1 MLEYKHKGLSF
12 RPVGALLSMTALATI
27 WSASPAAANCDVTA
41 SPNSVSCTVD
51 TVTVHNTNTDAA
63 TASSNDDTQQFTTGG
78 NVTGQIA
85 SGVTVSG
92 YGLMIAT
99 SENGAAINF
108 TNNGAINQTLFF
120 NTGGIELSTSTGPIT
135 YNSSST
141 STVNVTTVAGMLLRS
156 LDSSATGA
164 LTAHVNGT
172 VTNTGSLG
180 AGYGVLVQ
188 SQAAVDI
195 LVDGN
200 AAITARTGIAVL
212 TPNANSGTGNITVS
226 GGGDIVFTD
235 TSGAGIAV
243 GHGANAGTV
252 TINYS
257 GSITGP
263 GGSGGGNI
271 GISLGSNGTGGAF
284 ITGTGAI
291 SNVKIGMLVSGTDDF
306 TITPG
311 ADIYAGT
318 IGIAVQETGSG
329 TINVTSGHDII
340 AGGGAAISTSSN
352 GSGTQTVTV
361 TGGTLSGGVSAVS
374 LSGSGSG
381 DLFFNMTGGTL
392 LTSATSATSGLSL
405 YQNGSGNITVNQ
417 TGGSIGLAAAPI
429 NGTGIFVNTSAG
441 NIDVT
446 TADVYAAYVG
456 IRTIA
461 GGNGNVTIT
470 NYGTVRS
477 TNDDAIGSTAGS
489 GSTTITNHGS
499 LLGSGPDPVVGA
511 VSTSGTISIDNAAG
525 GVISSTLAAP
535 DTRSAILTS
544 GGAST
549 ITNSGTLYGR
559 ITLGNGSNTITNDG
573 TWSTTGINYFGTG
586 STTLSNTGIINA
598 GNGTSFGG
606 GTLAFTSTGTFAATG
621 TVTVNGSLSLGG
633 IYQVGLAGGSA
644 DKTVVNGTATLTG
657 GIVRAIQLGG
667 GFVVGQSLVILTAT
681 GGLSGTFSSLNLSG
695 SIKAHLGYDAN
706 DAYIVVDQAALA
718 DSLVNGTINQR
729 NVASGIDAAL
739 NGGAPAGGFAPVL
752 SLSGPALA
760 SALDSLSGEVA
771 TGAATT
777 AFQSMNGFVS
787 LLTNTGHSA
796 FGGPAASGG
805 AMGYADEPRLSPAF
819 ASAYAAT
826 SPARAARDPES
837 ALDQRWGA
845 WGGSYGSAGKV
856 NGEGVVLGSHDVT
869 PRTYGVVAGADY
881 RASADTVLG
890 LALAGG
896 GTSWGLSNGLG
907 SGRSDVFQIGAYGTH
922 RAGAAYLSGA
932 LAYAWNGIST
942 SRTVNLAGVDQL
954 NARVDGQTFAGRIEA
969 GYRVPMQFVAITPYA
984 ALQGQ
989 NFYTPAYSESA
1000 ASGTGAFALAYAS
1013 RSTANLRTELGSRF
1027 DKTVAAGNDATLS
1040 FRSQLAWVHDTNTDR
1055 PMSAEFQA
1063 LPGSAFTVY
1072 GAATPKDSAL
1082 LSSGAELR
1090 FVNNVTLGA
1099 RVTGELAGGARGV
1112 SAQGSLRYAW

>member
-1 MLEYKHKGLSF
+1 MQCGIKGSRF
-12 RPVGALLSMTALATI
+12 RPCGALLSMTALATI
-27 WSASPAAANCDVTA
+27 WSAGPAMANCDVTA
-41 SPNSVSCTVD
+41 SPNSVSCTAD
-51 TVTVHNTNTDAA
+51 TATVHNTNTDAA
-63 TASSNDDTQQFTTGG
+63 AASSNDDTQQFTTGG

-85 SGVTVSG
+85 SGVTVSAS
-92 YGLMIAT
+92 GLSIAT
-99 SENGAAINF
+99 SQTGAGINF
-108 TNNGAINQTLFF
+108 TNNGAVNQTVNS
-120 NTGGIELSTSTGPIT
+120 NTGGIQLSSTTGPIT
-135 YNSSST
+135 YNSSTT
-141 STVNVTTVAGMLLRS
+141 STVNVTTVAGVLLRS

-188 SQAAVDI
+188 SQAPVDI
-195 LVDGN
+195 LVDGS
-200 AAITARTGIAVL
+200 AAITARTGIAI
-212 TPNANSGTGNITVS
+212 TAPSATSGSSNVTVS
-226 GGGDIVFTD
+226 GSGSIVFTD
-235 TSGAGIAV
+235 SLGNGIIA
-243 GHGANAGTV
+243 GHGAYGGSLTV
-252 TINYS
+252 DYS

-263 GGSGGGNI
+263 GDSGGNNI
-271 GISLGSNGTGGAF
+271 GIYAGNSGTGGTF
-284 ITGTGAI
+284 VTGTGAI
-291 SNVKIGMLVSGTDDF
+291 SNVKIGILLIGTSDF

-311 ADIYAGT
+311 ADIHAGT
-318 IGIAVQETGSG
+318 SGIAVQETGSG
-329 TINVTSGHDII
+329 TVDVTSGHDIV
-340 AGGGAAISTSSN
+340 ASGGAAMTTSSN

-381 DLFFNMTGGTL
+381 DLVFNMSGGTL

-417 TGGSIGLAAAPI
+417 TGGSIGLAATPVG
-429 NGTGIFVNTSAG
+429 GTGIFAYTTAG
-441 NIDVT
+441 NVDVT
-446 TADVYAAYVG
+446 TADVYSADIG

-489 GSTTITNHGS
+489 GSTTITNHGAV
-499 LLGSGPDPVVGA
+499 LGSGPDPVVGA
-511 VSTSGTISIDNAAG
+511 VSTSGTISIINAAG

-535 DTRSAILTS
+535 ETRSAILTS
-544 GGAST
+544 GGATT

-559 ITLGNGSNTITNDG
+559 VTLGNGSNTISNDG
-573 TWSTTGINYFGTG
+573 TWSTTGVNSFGTG

-598 GNGTSFGG
+598 GNGTSFGS
-606 GTLAFTSTGTFAATG
+606 GTLAFTSIGTFAATG

-667 GFVVGQSLVILTAT
+667 GFVVGQNLVILTAT
-681 GGLSGTFSSLNLSG
+681 GGLSGTFSSLTLSG
-695 SIKAHLGYDAN
+695 AIKAHLGYNAN
-706 DAYIVVDQAALA
+706 HAFIVVDQAALA

-739 NGGAPAGGFAPVL
+739 NGGPASGGFGSVL

-787 LLTNTGHSA
+787 LLTGTGHSA
-796 FGGPAASGG
+796 FGGAAANGG
-805 AMGYADEPRLSPAF
+805 VSGYAEEHRLPPAF
-819 ASAYAAT
+819 AAAYAAT
-826 SPARAARDPES
+826 SQARAAREPES
-837 ALDQRWGA
+837 ALDRRWGV

-869 PRTYGVVAGADY
+869 LRTYGIVAGADY
-881 RASADTVLG
+881 RASADTMLG
-890 LALAGG
+890 FALAGG
-896 GTSWGLSNGLG
+896 GTHWGLSNGLG

-922 RAGAAYLSGA
+922 RAGAAYISGA

-969 GYRVPMQFVAITPYA
+969 GYRVPTQFIAVTPYA

-989 NFYTPAYSESA
+989 TFFTPAYSESP
-1000 ASGTGAFALAYAS
+1000 ASGTGAFALNYAS
-1013 RSTANLRTELGSRF
+1013 RSIATLRTELGSRF

-1055 PMSAEFQA
+1055 AMSAVFQA
-1063 LPGSAFTVY
+1063 LPGSTFTVY
-1072 GAATPKDSAL
+1072 GAAAPTDSAL

-1099 RVTGELAGGARGV
+1099 SVSGELAGSARGV